1 MEDRLL
7 LKPRILRVIM
17 EVVRIFSLLLLI
29 HLVNSFGSPR
39 KPTSSR
45 RVVTNTS
52 RVDVLIHTIENATGV
67 MTTTDL
73 LGGAIETTSTPPTI
87 DLTEILGGTSLLG
100 GTKPRPHGT
109 GTIVLGGTRPNR
121 PSTGAIRNGTVRH
134 RRVTIKLQA

>member
-7 LKPRILRVIM
+7 LAPRILRVIM
-17 EVVRIFSLLLLI
+17 EVVRIFSLLPPI
-29 HLVNSFGSPR
+29 HLVNSFESPR

-67 MTTTDL
+67 MATTDL

-87 DLTEILGGTSLLG
+87 DLTEILGRTSLLG

>member
-17 EVVRIFSLLLLI
+17 EVVRIFSLLLPI
-29 HLVNSFGSPR
+29 HLVTSFGSPR
-39 KPTSSR
+39 KRTSSR

-100 GTKPRPHGT
+100 GTETCSKGT
-109 GTIVLGGTRPNR
+109 GTIVLGGT
-121 PSTGAIRNGTVRH
+121 
-134 RRVTIKLQA
+134 